1 MVVVTKCTPKSKVS
15 SIQRYGAVVVFCDN
29 QNVNSR
35 ERKAERIARER
46 GLGFNYLLT

>member
-1 MVVVTKCTPKSKVS
+1 MVVVTKCTPKQKVS
-15 SIQRYGAVVVFCDN
+15 SIQRHGAVVVFCDN

-46 GLGFNYLLT
+46 GLGSNYLLT